1 MANVFK
7 NELRN
12 NIINGA
18 VEVYSVPTEQKSIII
33 ELDIANVSSGSTTVS
48 AHITS
53 GGSNYYIIKN
63 APVPVGGSLQVIS
76 GQKVVLEAG
85 DALYVDAEGGQVDA
99 ICSIL
104 EDV

>member
-7 NELRN
+7 NELKN
-12 NIINGA
+12 NIGGGA
-18 VEVYSVPTEQKSIII
+18 VAVYTAPAEQKSIVI
-33 ELDIANVSSGSTTVS
+33 ELDICNTSAGSSTVE
-48 AHITS
+48 AYIAS
-53 GGSNYYIIKN
+53 GGQNYYVVKN

-76 GQKVVLEAG
+76 GQKIVLEAG
-85 DALYVDAEGGQVDA
+85 DTLYVDAITGTVDA

>member
-12 NIINGA
+12 NIVNGA
-18 VEVYSVPTEQKSIII
+18 VGVYTAPAEQKSIII
-33 ELDIANVSSGSTTVS
+33 ELDIANVSSGSTTVD
-48 AHITS
+48 AYIAS

-85 DALYVDAEGGQVDA
+85 DELFVDAVGGQVDA